1 MRQHLYL
8 VYWREYLILERCLS
22 FVVETLW
29 SLHLRVVLGL
39 PELLF
44 PLVLLVLSSCLMQCI
59 ASCESLE

>member
-1 MRQHLYL
+1 MRQCLYL
-8 VYWREYLILERCLS
+8 GYLREYLILERRLS

-29 SLHLRVVLGL
+29 SVRLRVVLGL

-44 PLVLLVLSSCLMQCI
+44 PLVLLVLSSCLMQCV